1 MAKRKIRMLICGRKK
16 PDTSLLIAGSM
27 RIYAINVSRHMDCL
41 KLKSTGSSKLA
52 DLILKPKEIR
62 AFLDQYVIGQ
72 DQTKSNVSCGLQSL
86 QTFDAA
92 QNGR

>member
-1 MAKRKIRMLICGRKK
+1 
-16 PDTSLLIAGSM
+16 
-27 RIYAINVSRHMDCL
+27 MDCL
-41 KLKSTGSSKLA
+41 KIEINGKFKIRWSYFK
-52 DLILKPKEIR
+52 KPKEIR

-92 QNGR
+92 AKWTMK